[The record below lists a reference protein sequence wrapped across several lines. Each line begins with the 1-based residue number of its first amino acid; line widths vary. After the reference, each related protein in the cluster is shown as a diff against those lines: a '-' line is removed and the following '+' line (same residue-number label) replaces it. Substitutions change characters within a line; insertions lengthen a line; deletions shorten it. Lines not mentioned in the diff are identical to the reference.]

1 MKNKWL
7 LLLLPIPL
15 LLIVLLASKNFL
27 LSVNQVSEMLKSS
40 NADSLQM
47 FYYDGGLLG
56 WLVSIV
62 ITIYGIIV
70 PIFPKT
76 VLFVANRA
84 YFGPFIGAILVTAGS
99 IIAAGYLFLI
109 GRWIGTLIKGN
120 LEKLKLIS
128 VGLSFMISIIVPIVP
143 LSIIGLLL
151 SGLISKDSKT
161 GLLAITTGS
170 IIATLI
176 QTFLYS

>member
-7 LLLLPIPL
+7 LLLIPIPL
-15 LLIVLLASKNFL
+15 LIIVFLINKNFV

-47 FYYDGGLLG
+47 FYYDGGIFG

-62 ITIYGIIV
+62 ITIYGILV
-70 PIFPKT
+70 PIFPKA
-76 VLFVANRA
+76 VLLVANSA
-84 YFGPFIGAILVTAGS
+84 YFGPVLGAILVMVGS
-99 IIAAGYLFLI
+99 FIAAGYLFLI

-120 LEKLKLIS
+120 LEKLKWIS
-128 VGLSFMISIIVPIVP
+128 AGLSFIISIIIPIVP

-151 SGLISKDSKT
+151 SGIISKNSKLGLTAVAT
-161 GLLAITTGS
+161 GT
-170 IIATLI
+170 IIAVLI
-176 QTFLYS
+176 QILL